1 MPKTRNRKLGKHRK
15 HSKHRNHRN
24 HSKKLK
30 NKAGTL
36 QSFRGTKVAL
46 ANLEQRGIDR
56 VLSNKIFR
64 EFSASTIQDTYR
76 QKNLRKITALLN
88 QYRGQ
93 FLSTE
98 RSLLHSI
105 NIVRTN
111 YEFNDEQNMLPL
123 LNDTLTKVRR
133 IVRFYNDPQ
142 FLQEQLK
149 ERGFERLKNEIMAT
163 ISRLTNV
170 RNLIRKYVTN
180 ESLDDYRMSQL
191 GVELQPS
198 LRNTTTRREEA
209 IVRPAKINRPRNYAT
224 ISRTRAI
231 SM

>member
-1 MPKTRNRKLGKHRK
+1 MPKTRNRKLGKHR
-15 HSKHRNHRN
+15 NHRN
-24 HSKKLK
+24 YSKKLK

-76 QKNLRKITALLN
+76 EKNLRKITALLN

-149 ERGFERLKNEIMAT
+149 QQGFERLKNEIMAT

>member
-1 MPKTRNRKLGKHRK
+1 MPKTRNRKHSK
-15 HSKHRNHRN
+15 HSKHSKHGK

-111 YEFNDEQNMLPL
+111 YEFNDEENMLPL

-149 ERGFERLKNEIMAT
+149 ERGFETLKNEIMAT

-191 GVELQPS
+191 GVELQPT

-209 IVRPAKINRPRNYAT
+209 IVRPAKINKPRNYAT
-224 ISRTRAI
+224 ISRTRAT

>member
-1 MPKTRNRKLGKHRK
+1 MPKTRNRKHSK
-15 HSKHRNHRN
+15 HSKHSKHGK

-111 YEFNDEQNMLPL
+111 YEFNDEENMLPL

-149 ERGFERLKNEIMAT
+149 ERGFETLKNEIMAT

-191 GVELQPS
+191 GVELQPT
-198 LRNTTTRREEA
+198 LRNSTTRREEA

-224 ISRTRAI
+224 ISRTRAT

>member
-1 MPKTRNRKLGKHRK
+1 MPKTRNSKHRK
-15 HSKHRNHRN
+15 HRKHRNHRN

-76 QKNLRKITALLN
+76 EKNLRKISALLN
-88 QYRGQ
+88 QYRAQ
-93 FLSTE
+93 FLTTE
-98 RSLLHSI
+98 RSLLHAI

-111 YEFNDEQNMLPL
+111 YEFNDEENMLPL

-133 IVRFYNDPQ
+133 IVRLYNDPQ

-149 ERGFERLKNEIMAT
+149 EQGFETLKNEIMAT

-224 ISRTRAI
+224 ISRKRAT
-231 SM
+231 SH

>member
-1 MPKTRNRKLGKHRK
+1 MPKTRNRN
-15 HSKHRNHRN
+15 HRNHRN

-64 EFSASTIQDTYR
+64 EFSASTIQDIYR
-76 QKNLRKITALLN
+76 EKNLRKITALLN

-123 LNDTLTKVRR
+123 LDDTLVRVKR
-133 IVRFYNDPQ
+133 IIRFYNEPQ

-149 ERGFERLKNEIMAT
+149 QQGFERLKNEIMAT

-198 LRNTTTRREEA
+198 LRNTTTRRAEA
-209 IVRPAKINRPRNYAT
+209 IVRPPQIDIPINMAIT
-224 ISRTRAI
+224 TRRGR
-231 SM
+231 SLD

>member
-1 MPKTRNRKLGKHRK
+1 MPKTRNRKHSK
-15 HSKHRNHRN
+15 HSKHSKHGK

-149 ERGFERLKNEIMAT
+149 ERGFETLKNEIMAT

-191 GVELQPS
+191 GVELQPT

-209 IVRPAKINRPRNYAT
+209 IVRPAKINKPRNYAT
-224 ISRTRAI
+224 ISRTRAT